1 MFKKLCATLL
11 LLPVGYLYAQTP
23 ASAVSPGDTL
33 SMDLAACLKYASI
46 HQPQLR
52 ASLVT
57 QQIYDYQVKG
67 ALSEWYPQ
75 IMGNG
80 ELEHFFKTQESF
92 VPNSLFTPGA
102 DGYKTFPANPS
113 NLSFLGVGLTQN
125 IYNRDVMLAAKTAH
139 NYRKFAAQSVDSTK
153 IELVVNVSKAYY
165 DVFISQQQLG
175 ILLEDVRRLEQSV
188 KDTYNQYQSGIV
200 DKTDYKQATIQLNN
214 AKVQFKQAQEAIP
227 AKYAY
232 LKELIGFPVDSAIAL
247 HDDSAAMVGEAL
259 VDTSMQLDYTRR
271 IEVQS
276 LQTQR
281 ELQLASVDYQRLGW
295 LPSVSFMAD
304 YILNYGNN
312 EFSQLYNET
321 YPESYIGITL
331 SIPIFQGFKRI
342 YALKSARLGVNLID
356 LRLEDTRRVINTE
369 YRQSMGAY
377 RGDLENWKVSQDNI
391 ALSKDVYK
399 TVTLQYKEGIKTY
412 LDVINAETD
421 LRTSELNGLNA
432 LFALLSDKMDLL
444 KATGTVN
451 TNIN

>member
-1 MFKKLCATLL
+1 MLKKLCATLF
-11 LLPVGYLYAQTP
+11 LLPVGYIYAQTP
-23 ASAVSPGDTL
+23 NATPTPGDTL
-33 SMDLAACLKYASI
+33 NMDLVACLKYAST

-57 QQIYDYQVKG
+57 QQIYEYQVKG
-67 ALSEWYPQ
+67 ALSDWYPQ

-80 ELEHFFKTQESF
+80 ELEHFFQTQESF

-113 NLSFLGVGLTQN
+113 NLSFAGVGLTQN

-139 NYRKFAAQSVDSTK
+139 SYRKYAAQSVDSAK
-153 IELVVNVSKAYY
+153 IELVVNVSKAYF
-165 DVFISQQQLG
+165 DVFISEQQLG

-188 KDTYNQYQSGIV
+188 KDTYNQYQSGVV
-200 DKTDYKQATIQLNN
+200 DKTDYKQAIIQLNN
-214 AKVQFKQAQEAIP
+214 AKVSYKQAQEAIP

-232 LKELIGFPVDSAIAL
+232 LKQLMGFPVDSTL
-247 HDDSAAMVGEAL
+247 GLSEDSAALVGEAL
-259 VDTSMQLDYTRR
+259 VDTSLQLDYTRR
-271 IEVQS
+271 IEIQS

-281 ELQLASVDYQRLGW
+281 DLQLASVDYQRYGW

-312 EFSQLYNET
+312 TWSDLYKET
-321 YPESYIGITL
+321 YPESYVGITL

-342 YALKSARLGVNLID
+342 YALKSARLGVGLID
-356 LRLEDTRRVINTE
+356 LRLEDTRRAINTE
-369 YRQSMGAY
+369 YRQAMADY
-377 RGDLENWKVSQDNI
+377 RGDLENWRVSQDNI
-391 ALSKDVYK
+391 TLSKDVYK
-399 TVTLQYKEGIKTY
+399 TVNLQYKEGIKTY
-412 LDVINAETD
+412 LDVITAETS
-421 LRTSELNGLNA
+421 LRSSEINGLNA
-432 LFALLSDKMDLL
+432 LFSLLSDKMDLL